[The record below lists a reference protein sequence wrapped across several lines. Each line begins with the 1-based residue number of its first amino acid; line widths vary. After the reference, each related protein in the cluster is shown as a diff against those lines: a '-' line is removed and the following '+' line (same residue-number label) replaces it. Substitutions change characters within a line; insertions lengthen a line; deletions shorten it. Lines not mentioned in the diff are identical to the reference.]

1 MELEDGLIVN
11 SNLEVRKIEYVDEL
25 SISDEIKRKIK
36 EIIPIISPAFKYGL
50 LPIVNG
56 ESVYLSSPSG
66 TQRSTLSII
75 GLLHLLDPS
84 IHSIQGIVLCP
95 RKDLVNE
102 YLETFSKYNK
112 NNLFTVVKCIGG
124 EYLNKNKL
132 KSSQIIVCTSGKL
145 ISFLE
150 AGSLRLDHLQVIV
163 FDVVNSLFYK
173 ELQPQSKKILDML
186 PANKIYWFLTPVFDE
201 FSRTEFINKKPE
213 GRVIE
218 IKDNRVLK
226 QVKFYF
232 KYYESQE
239 DIFQFLTQKCEDNDK
254 KIVIFSCDSE
264 ELENTYTAL
273 HRFVP
278 LKIDDSMNLDEQLQ
292 ARDLFNTGNHL
303 VVTVHGAYHLARK
316 IICKTNVQVYCLDQV
331 DSKMLLARARRG
343 TFQVGDDIVLFCKE
357 TESEYISELA
367 LELGIDILSIS

>member
-1 MELEDGLIVN
+1 MELEDGLVVN
-11 SNLEVRKIEYVDEL
+11 SNLEVRKIEFVDEVP
-25 SISDEIKRKIK
+25 ISEELRGRIK
-36 EIIPIISPAFKYGL
+36 EIVPVISPAFKYGL

-95 RKDLVNE
+95 RKDLINE

-112 NNLFTVVKCIGG
+112 NNQFTVVKCIGG

-132 KSSQIIVCTSGKL
+132 KTSQIVVCTSGKL

-150 AGSLRLDHLQVIV
+150 SGSLSLKNLQVVV
-163 FDVVNSLFYK
+163 FDVVNCLFFK
-173 ELQPQSKKILDML
+173 ELQPQSKKILDLL
-186 PANKIYWFLTPVFDE
+186 PSNKIYWFLSPVFDE

-213 GRVIE
+213 GRIIE
-218 IKDNRVLK
+218 ITDNRVLK

-232 KYYESQE
+232 KCYESQE
-239 DIFQFLTQKCEDNDK
+239 DIFEFLNRKCEDNDK
-254 KIVIFSCDSE
+254 KIVIFSCDAE
-264 ELENTYTAL
+264 ELEHACIAL
-273 HRFVP
+273 NRFAP

-292 ARDLFNTGNHL
+292 ARDLFNAGNHL
-303 VVTVHGAYHLARK
+303 VVAVHGAYHLVRK
-316 IICKTNVQVYCLDQV
+316 IICKSNVQVYCLDQV
-331 DSKMLLARARRG
+331 DSKMMLARARRG
-343 TFQVGDDIVLFCKE
+343 TFKVGDEMVLFCKE
-357 TESEYISELA
+357 NESEYISGLA
-367 LELGIDILSIS
+367 LELGIDIYSIS